1 MGEAGGA
8 TVGELGGVDGTS
20 EPWMIV
26 PPFVPVFA
34 TESLPEVSS
43 TEDAVRFARNS
54 SAAADEAGG
63 VAGALAWPICSAVAN
78 ISFIKILLM
87 QRLQPLPN
95 IKI

>member
-34 TESLPEVSS
+34 TESPPEVSS
-43 TEDAVRFARNS
+43 TEDAERFARNS
-54 SAAADEAGG
+54 SAAADCQETPKEIDCRFS
-63 VAGALAWPICSAVAN
+63 LYCTSRIMN
-78 ISFIKILLM
+78 RI
-87 QRLQPLPN
+87 Q
-95 IKI
+95 